1 MPKDCCKDKTE
12 IAKIKD
18 DFIPTSIV
26 IAPSTGITV
35 IVLSYIQTF
44 NLPTVENPK
53 VESNLYYLYPPDNP
67 ISLSI
72 LYRSILI

>member
-26 IAPSTGITV
+26 ITPSTEITTV
-35 IVLSYIQTF
+35 VLSYIQTF
-44 NLPTVENPK
+44 NRIFTENNK
-53 VESNLYYLYPPDNP
+53 IESNLYYLYPPDNP